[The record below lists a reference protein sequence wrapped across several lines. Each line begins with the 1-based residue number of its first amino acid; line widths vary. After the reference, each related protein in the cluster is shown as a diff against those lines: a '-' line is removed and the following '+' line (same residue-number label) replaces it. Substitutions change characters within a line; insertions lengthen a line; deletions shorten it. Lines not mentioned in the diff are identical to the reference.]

1 MSEWSDYSFSKVVDH
16 APEAS
21 SYVLHACRNDVTGT
35 IIACDTGFVLRST
48 DAEIW
53 LSVQDFGG
61 VAEISD
67 PILGTGQDTPVRAI
81 CIDGVF
87 FVMAEIGAN
96 RRLYQST
103 DDGLTFT
110 LLHESTSSYVP
121 NQTITDIRLVS
132 DRHVANG
139 YFYVRNSDG
148 TVVRTTDMVT
158 WETTTLSGHVRGVAY
173 GATKWLVAAGSSHYA
188 SSDGTTFYLTLA
200 DTAYGDYAIG
210 NALWSPA
217 FSKFFII
224 NANETTGYV
233 ASSPDADT
241 WVVHTDAQ
249 MDPTSLGGG
258 YPPGGIVPWKVAT
271 AIVEVPNGI
280 FITGPSY
287 VRLSYEQ
294 MPTTFTNMYYV
305 VQENKFFAIQ
315 SPSCKSA
322 FEYEGGVFFT
332 HWRYSGL
339 LTINYGGDPVPEP
352 VLDFWTGFNLT
363 YEIP

>member
-21 SYVLHACRNDVTGT
+21 SYVLHACRSDVTGT

-61 VAEISD
+61 VAEIST
-67 PILGTGQDTPVRAI
+67 PVIGTGEDTPVRAI
-81 CIDGVF
+81 CIAGVF

-148 TVVRTTDMVT
+148 IVVRTTDMVT

-173 GATKWLVAAGSSHYA
+173 GANKWLVAAGSSHYA

-258 YPPGGIVPWKVAT
+258 SPPGEIVLWKVAT

-287 VRLSYEQ
+287 VWLSYDQ
-294 MPTTFTNMYYV
+294 MPTTFVGMYYV

-315 SPSCKSA
+315 NTSSKSA

-332 HWRYSGL
+332 HGRYSGL
-339 LTINYGGDPVPEP
+339 LTIGGDPVP